1 MVIDDNNLTSRQQ
14 DILDYIKNK
23 IKSDGYPPSVREIG
37 EAVGLK
43 SSSTVHAHLL
53 HLEQKGML
61 RRDPAKP
68 RAIIPV
74 ASDDETLNQSISLP
88 VVGKVAAGMPIT
100 AEQNIDNYLSVPV
113 DFVGSGTHFLL
124 RVAGESMIDAG
135 IMDGDFLIVHQQ
147 EVASNGE
154 IVVALIEDEA
164 TVKRFYRRENYIEL
178 RPENSAMQPILSDH
192 VQIVGKVTGLLRQM

>member
-1 MVIDDNNLTSRQQ
+1 MVVDDNNLTSRQQ
-14 DILDYIKNK
+14 DILNYIKIK
-23 IKSDGYPPSVREIG
+23 IKTDGYPPSVREIG

-53 HLEQKGML
+53 HLEQKGFL

-74 ASDDETLNQSISLP
+74 DSDHDILSQSISLP
-88 VVGKVAAGMPIT
+88 LVGKVAAGMPIT
-100 AEQNIDNYLSVPV
+100 AEQNIDNYMSVP
-113 DFVGSGTHFLL
+113 DEFIGSGTHFLL
-124 RVAGESMIDAG
+124 KVAGESMIEAG
-135 IMDGDFLIVHQQ
+135 IMDGDYLIVHQQ

-164 TVKRFYRRENYIEL
+164 TVKRFYRRDSYIEL
-178 RPENSAMQPILSDH
+178 RPENSAMQPILSDQ
-192 VQIVGKVTGLLRQM
+192 VQIVGKVTGLLRRM

>member
-1 MVIDDNNLTSRQQ
+1 MVVDDNNLTSRQQ
-14 DILDYIKNK
+14 DILNYIKIK
-23 IKSDGYPPSVREIG
+23 IKTDGYPPSVREIG

-53 HLEQKGML
+53 HLEQKGFL

-74 ASDDETLNQSISLP
+74 DSDHDILSQSISLP
-88 VVGKVAAGMPIT
+88 LVGKVAAGMPIT
-100 AEQNIDNYLSVPV
+100 AEQNIDNYMSVP
-113 DFVGSGTHFLL
+113 DEFIGSGTHFLL
-124 RVAGESMIDAG
+124 KVAGESMIDAG
-135 IMDGDFLIVHQQ
+135 IMDGDYLIVHQQ

-164 TVKRFYRRENYIEL
+164 TVKRFYRRDSYIEL
-178 RPENSAMQPILSDH
+178 RPENSAMQPILSDQ
-192 VQIVGKVTGLLRQM
+192 VQIVGKVTGLLRRM

>member
-14 DILDYIKNK
+14 DILNYIKNK
-23 IKSDGYPPSVREIG
+23 IKIDGYPPSVREIG

-43 SSSTVHAHLL
+43 SSSTVHAHLI
-53 HLEQKGML
+53 HLEQKGFL

-74 ASDDETLNQSISLP
+74 DSDEDILSQSISLP
-88 VVGKVAAGMPIT
+88 LVGKVAAGMPIT

-124 RVAGESMIDAG
+124 KVAGESMIEAG
-135 IMDGDFLIVHQQ
+135 IMDGDYLIVHQQ

-154 IVVALIEDEA
+154 IVVALIKDEA
-164 TVKRFYRRENYIEL
+164 TVKRFYRRDSYVEL
-178 RPENSAMQPILSDH
+178 RPENSAMQPILSDQ
-192 VQIVGKVTGLLRQM
+192 VQIVGKVTGLLRRM

>member
-14 DILDYIKNK
+14 DILNYIKYK
-23 IKSDGYPPSVREIG
+23 IRIDGYPPSVREIG

-53 HLEQKGML
+53 HLEQKGFL

-74 ASDDETLNQSISLP
+74 DNDNDMLSQSISLP
-88 VVGKVAAGMPIT
+88 IVGKVAAGVPIT
-100 AEQNIDNYLSVPV
+100 AEQNIDNYMSVPD
-113 DFVGSGTHFLL
+113 DFIGSGTHFLL
-124 RVAGESMIDAG
+124 KVAGESMIEAG
-135 IMDGDFLIVHQQ
+135 IMDGDYLIVHQQ
-147 EVASNGE
+147 EIASNGE

-164 TVKRFYRRENYIEL
+164 TVKRFYRREKYIEL
-178 RPENSAMQPILSDH
+178 RPENSAMQPIISDQ
-192 VQIVGKVTGLLRQM
+192 VQIVGKVTGLLRRM